1 MNVTAIR
8 TDKILPKN
16 APSLTDFL
24 DTYIT
29 ELSENSVVA
38 VASKVVSICEG
49 RVVPIDSTDKDELI
63 KQETSLYL
71 PREDNPYRVTLSVT
85 HNLLVAAGG
94 VDESNSGDY
103 YVLWP
108 KDKQA
113 SANTIREHLAAK
125 FNLKNVGVVVTD
137 STTRPFQWGTTGLG
151 ISHSGF
157 KALKNYIGTHDIF
170 GRELQFQQ
178 NNIMNGLA
186 AAAVLLM
193 GEGNEQQPLA
203 IITDLPFVTFESY
216 NPTAEDLDKLDI
228 SIEEDV
234 YSPLLTNVP
243 WQKGDQS

>member
-1 MNVTAIR
+1 MNVKAIR
-8 TDKILPKN
+8 TDKILPQSP
-16 APSLTDFL
+16 PSLTDFL
-24 DTYIT
+24 DANIT
-29 ELSENSVVA
+29 QLAENSVVA
-38 VASKVVSICEG
+38 IASKVVAICEG
-49 RVVPIDSTDKDELI
+49 RVVPIEGTDKDELI

-113 SANTIREHLAAK
+113 SANAIREHLAAK
-125 FNLKNVGVVVTD
+125 YNLKDVGVVVTD

-151 ISHSGF
+151 IAHSGF
-157 KALKNYIGTHDIF
+157 KALKNYIGTQDIF

-193 GEGNEQQPLA
+193 GEGNEQQPIA
-203 IITDLPFVTFESY
+203 IITDVPFVEFEPH
-216 NPTAEDLDKLDI
+216 NPSTKDLDQLRI
-228 SIEEDV
+228 SIDEDV
-234 YSPLLTNVP
+234 YSPLLKNVP
-243 WQKGDQS
+243 WRVGDQ